1 MPLSP
6 SSCAAIKPGQSS
18 RESWSG
24 SFGVYQAKN
33 STRKVV
39 RHDSSAEESRACQI
53 NSSGAGDWKINQSS
67 PSSQR
72 LLEETQICVNTFW
85 GGSKKFVCSFQCV
98 CLVSSC
104 SPLWGSIDF
113 LFFLFFLRLIL
124 SWKGPALLDLASYK
138 ILCHKLWVWAV
149 SRALI
154 TTDPTQSVG
163 LTGIYQ
169 ELFPRALI
177 VSAAWNLSI
186 DK

>member
-1 MPLSP
+1 MPLFP

-39 RHDSSAEESRACQI
+39 RHDSSAEESWACQI

-67 PSSQR
+67 PGSQR

-104 SPLWGSIDF
+104 SPLWGNIDF
-113 LFFLFFLRLIL
+113 LFFSFFFEADFEL
-124 SWKGPALLDLASYK
+124 KGPSFAGLGLVQNSLPQA
-138 ILCHKLWVWAV
+138 
-149 SRALI
+149 
-154 TTDPTQSVG
+154 VG
-163 LTGIYQ
+163 LGC
-169 ELFPRALI
+169 
-177 VSAAWNLSI
+177 
-186 DK
+186 K